1 MIKYVL
7 SFFRDFHRNVPLS
20 IKEKKMIGTTEI
32 LVISAVVVLLFGA
45 SALPKFARNIGKAR
59 LEFEQGMKEARE
71 MKNQAE
77 NTPEA

>member
-1 MIKYVL
+1 
-7 SFFRDFHRNVPLS
+7 
-20 IKEKKMIGTTEI
+20 MIGTTEI